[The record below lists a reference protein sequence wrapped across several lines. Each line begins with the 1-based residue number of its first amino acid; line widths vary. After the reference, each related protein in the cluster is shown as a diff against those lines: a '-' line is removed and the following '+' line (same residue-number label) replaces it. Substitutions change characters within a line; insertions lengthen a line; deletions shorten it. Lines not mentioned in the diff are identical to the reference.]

1 MTTGASTHPSHAVGF
16 AFRADK
22 LFSFAKQDGRP
33 AGGVDIG
40 ADESRRWES
49 NPDSRR
55 TKAVSHEHV
64 TYVDVDEHCAEEDVV
79 MMMMMQK

>member
-1 MTTGASTHPSHAVGF
+1 MQWVSLSGRINCLG
-16 AFRADK
+16 
-22 LFSFAKQDGRP
+22 SFAKQDGRP
-33 AGGVDIG
+33 AGGVDIR

-79 MMMMMQK
+79 MMMMQK